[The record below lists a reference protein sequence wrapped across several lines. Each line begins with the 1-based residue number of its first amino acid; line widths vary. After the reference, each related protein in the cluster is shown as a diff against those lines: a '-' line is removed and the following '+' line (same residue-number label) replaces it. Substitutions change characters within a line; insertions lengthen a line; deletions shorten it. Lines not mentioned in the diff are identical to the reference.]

1 MDSET
6 MQKARKFILDHGGIE
21 NAQVMTKYRLASFE
35 VYEWTYLPYVPLM
48 LFTKDFPFNYIYI
61 KGKKVII

>member
-6 MQKARKFILDHGGIE
+6 MQKARKFILNHGGIE
-21 NAQVMTKYRLASFE
+21 NAQVITKYKLLLE
-35 VYEWTYLPYVPLM
+35 YMKWTYLPYVPLL
-48 LFTKDFPFNYIYI
+48 LFRKDFPFNYIYI